1 MEKHSEKRK
10 PRIFLKTL
18 IVLIFLTIIVGV
30 LYLVKNNYVRNDIK
44 DKINLII
51 NNTNVTTSLKSDVY
65 INNGVVY
72 ISKADISN
80 FFDNTITYDEK
91 YNQIITCS
99 ETKIASMPIG
109 EKQIQ
114 INSANVKIKE
124 GVIEKEDA
132 YYIPISELGDV
143 YNIKTTYVEDTKI
156 VFIDSLDREQKIATM
171 KKKTSIKYKPNTFS
185 RTVAKVEQGEI
196 VTIANRSDYPV
207 PEGWTR
213 VRTQDGILGY
223 VKLNKMGELNTVRE
237 NIEKQPKIEGKVS
250 LVWDFFSVYVNAPS
264 RSGAIKG
271 VNVVS
276 PSFFYAEESGNI
288 TTNVGEQGRK
298 YIEWAHNNNYEVWP
312 MISNSLLNTETTS
325 KVIRDYKLRE
335 KLINQIV
342 DNIVTYNLDGINID
356 FEDMYEEDKIYFSRF
371 LIELEPKLNEIGAV
385 LSVDVTAPDGAPN
398 WSMCYDRHTIGKVA
412 DYIIFMAYDQYGLS
426 ATEAGTTAGCDWV
439 EVNIEKFLGQED
451 VAAEKVIL
459 GIPFYTMLWK
469 DNSPSVVNMKSI
481 DNVIPSGVERK
492 WDENLKQYYVEY
504 TRYGSKYK
512 MWIEDEKSIEAKLD
526 LISKYNLAGAAFW
539 DKDRET
545 SSVWNLISEKLG
557 I

>member
-1 MEKHSEKRK
+1 MEKHSQKRK
-10 PRIFLKTL
+10 SKIFTKIF
-18 IVLIFLTIIVGV
+18 IVLIFLIIIIGI
-30 LYLVKNNYVRNDIK
+30 LYLVKNNYIRDEIK

-51 NNTNVTTSLKSDVY
+51 NNSNVTTSLKADVF
-65 INNGVVY
+65 ITDGVVY
-72 ISKADISN
+72 ISKADINN

-109 EKQIQ
+109 ENQIQ
-114 INSANVKIKE
+114 VNSSNVKIKE
-124 GVIEKEDA
+124 GVIQKEDT

-143 YNIKTTYVEDTKI
+143 YNIKTTYVENTKI
-156 VFIDSLDREQKIATM
+156 VYIDSLDREQKIATM

-213 VRTQDGILGY
+213 VRTEDGILGY

-237 NIEKQPKIEGKVS
+237 NIEKQPKIEGKIS
-250 LVWDFFSVYVNAPS
+250 LVWDFFSIYVNAPS
-264 RSGAIKG
+264 RSEEIKG
-271 VNVVS
+271 INVVS
-276 PSFFYAEESGNI
+276 PSFFYAEESGTIKSNI
-288 TTNVGEQGRK
+288 GEQGK
-298 YIEWAHNNNYEVWP
+298 QYIEWAHNNNYEVWP
-312 MISNSLLNTETTS
+312 MISNSFLNSETTS
-325 KVIRDYKLRE
+325 KIMQDYKLRE
-335 KLINQIV
+335 ILINQIV
-342 DNIVTYNLDGINID
+342 DYIVTYNLDGINID
-356 FEDMYEEDKIYFSRF
+356 FEDMYEQDKTYFSRF

-451 VAAEKVIL
+451 VNEEKLVL

-481 DNVIPSGVERK
+481 DNVIPSEVERK

-504 TRYGSKYK
+504 TKNGSNYK
-512 MWIEDEKSIEAKLD
+512 MWIEDEKSIEAKLN

-539 DKDRET
+539 DKGRET

>member
-1 MEKHSEKRK
+1 MEKHTEKRK
-10 PRIFLKTL
+10 PRIFLKIL
-18 IVLIFLTIIVGV
+18 IVLVFLVVIVGV
-30 LYLVKNNYVRNDIK
+30 LYLVKNNYIRDEIK
-44 DKINLII
+44 DKTNLII
-51 NNTNVTTSLKSDVY
+51 NNTNVTTSLKADVY
-65 INNGVVY
+65 IKDGVVY
-72 ISKADISN
+72 ISKSDISN
-80 FFDNTITYDEK
+80 FFDSTITYDEK

-99 ETKIASMPIG
+99 ENKIASMPVG

-114 INSANVKIKE
+114 VNSANVKIKE
-124 GVIEKEDA
+124 GVIETEET

-143 YNIKTTYVEDTKI
+143 YNIRTTYVENTGI
-156 VFIDSLDREQKIATM
+156 VYIDSLDREQKIATM

-196 VTIANRSDYPV
+196 ITIANRSDYPV
-207 PEGWTR
+207 PDGWTR
-213 VRTQDGILGY
+213 VRTEDGILGY

-237 NIEKQPKIEGKVS
+237 NIEKQAKIEGKIS
-250 LVWDFFSVYVNAPS
+250 LVWDFFSVYVDAPT
-264 RSGAIKG
+264 RSEKIKG

-276 PSFFYAEESGNI
+276 PSFFYAEESGDVKTNI
-288 TTNVGEQGRK
+288 GEKGKQ
-298 YIEWAHNNNYEVWP
+298 YIEWAHNNNYEIWP
-312 MISNSLLNTETTS
+312 MISNSFLDADTTS
-325 KVIRDYKLRE
+325 KLMKDYKLRE

-342 DNIVTYNLDGINID
+342 DNIVIYKLDGINID
-356 FEDMYEEDKIYFSRF
+356 FEDMYEEDKTYFSRF

-385 LSVDVTAPDGAPN
+385 LSVDVTAPDGASN

-412 DYIIFMAYDQYGLS
+412 DYIIFMAYDQYGAS
-426 ATEAGTTAGCDWV
+426 STEAGTTAGCDWV

-451 VAAEKVIL
+451 VSSEKIVL

-469 DNSPSVVNMKSI
+469 ENSPSVVNMKSV
-481 DNVIPSGVERK
+481 DSVIPSGVEKK
-492 WDENLKQYYVEY
+492 WDEDLQQYYVEY
-504 TRYGSKYK
+504 TSYGSKYR
-512 MWIEDEKSIEAKLD
+512 MWIEDEKSIEAKLN